1 MCIVFIPLTIWNLL
15 TVCNWKL
22 QIHLVFEIVNWPNI
36 NFDWY
41 PLLMTASDQCKHLI
55 LWLDVTR
62 IILPRFLYL
71 MHINIF
77 SVNLY
82 IYNTLTRAVFLNRR
96 YYRKIEKTLLT
107 WYNGPNVV
115 GSTLLSINWYF
126 RESTSSTLPWEER
139 GRSHSKPDLSLG
151 STELSGCQV
160 LVGSWFS
167 RVLNGP
173 LNAFSIDVKLKLH
186 IADPAILF
194 SGVVNAV

>member
-62 IILPRFLYL
+62 MVLQWFLYL
-71 MHINIF
+71 MRRNTF
-77 SVNLY
+77 SVF
-82 IYNTLTRAVFLNRR
+82 REDHAFLNRR

-115 GSTLLSINWYF
+115 GSTLLSINWYL
-126 RESTSSTLPWEER
+126 RESTSSTPPWEER
-139 GRSHSKPDLSLG
+139 GLSHSKPDLSLG
-151 STELSGCQV
+151 SIELSGCQV